1 MVQSHHNHKITIMI
15 DFKNR
20 YLIMNILM
28 IYLEINLRHMMKIF
42 DLFFE
47 LFYI

>member
-1 MVQSHHNHKITIMI
+1 MEQSHHNHKITTMI

-42 DLFFE
+42 DLFYG
-47 LFYI
+47 LIYI